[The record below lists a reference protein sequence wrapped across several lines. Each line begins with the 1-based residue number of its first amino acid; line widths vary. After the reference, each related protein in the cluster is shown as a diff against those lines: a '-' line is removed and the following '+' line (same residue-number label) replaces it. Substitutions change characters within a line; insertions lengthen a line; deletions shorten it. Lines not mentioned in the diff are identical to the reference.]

1 MHALICD
8 DDAGTRLLVRHLVV
22 QKLGWTVAECA
33 DGVDALQLLGR
44 NRFDVAILDIE
55 MPELDGVSVVE
66 AIRSSPKLRDLSV
79 VMLTSE
85 HREDVVRKLI
95 ALKVTDYIVKPP
107 NVQTTISKL
116 ERLQKRLAPAGQ
128 RTI

>member
-79 VMLTSE
+79 VMLASE

-95 ALKVTDYIVKPP
+95 SLKVTDYIVKPP

>member
-1 MHALICD
+1 
-8 DDAGTRLLVRHLVV
+8 V

-95 ALKVTDYIVKPP
+95 SLKVTDYIVKPP

>member
-33 DGVDALQLLGR
+33 DGADAIQLLGR
-44 NRFDVAILDIE
+44 NIFDVAILDIE
-55 MPELDGVSVVE
+55 MPGLNGISVVE
-66 AIRSSPKLRDLSV
+66 AIRSSPKLRDLSI

-85 HREDVVRKLI
+85 HREDIVRRLLGLRV
-95 ALKVTDYIVKPP
+95 AEYIIKPP
-107 NVQTTISKL
+107 NVESTIAKL
-116 ERLQKRLAPAGQ
+116 ERVQKVHHAAARH
-128 RTI
+128 